1 MKRYRLI
8 ESVID
13 QLPCEDIPE
22 IVSLAI
28 YQKRL
33 INKDKALH
41 LEQMLEDSYS
51 LFNNDIRLLIR
62 KNITINNSSE
72 YGMVWVCINNEVRL
86 PILEYVFKYTK
97 TAFEFI
103 EWDYQHSDVEALQ
116 SVILSMY
123 QYLKYNDCWK
133 QTIKIGVD
141 HLSCLDE
148 VSRKKN
154 DEHLSSLFQAMKQ
167 NQTLWAAYIY
177 RYENTMMEYGLIKK
191 LVSEESMDIL
201 ERIRARKSRQKKD
214 AILKTNDIALMSS
227 LDLTTEKKFIVY
239 RINERHM
246 ITPYQHIVEADGLWT
261 PSNRVNLS
269 QFESNSIEGMSSL
282 DKKIAD
288 LMAKYPHDSYLK
300 QANPDYL
307 KMLKG
312 KDALYE
318 ANLPKQK
325 VDVKSAVV
333 RAMVRK
339 MEFEDKVLRT
349 TISGITLFFDKPITL
364 VEGQTTYVYKPCD
377 GVREL
382 CTIPNQLV
390 SAIIQLKRLEPLPL
404 EVNDA
409 VVQLVKE
416 MSDIQVESDLP
427 LTRPVNHLIQKIDA
441 FNYVV
446 AQFNPRNEGYQCHLL
461 VRPSMK
467 GMVEFAPGKG
477 SEVCLQLHEDQII
490 LIKRQLKAEISLLDG
505 ITKRVKELGGYNMDV
520 SNFFLPSNDA
530 CLGMLETLHKEK
542 QKIVVEWPRGGIVSR
557 PVQVRTS
564 DVMIKTK
571 SLRQWFEIQVSL
583 KLGNTVLPLDELIHL
598 INTNEKRNYIPL
610 DESTFISITN
620 ELKEHLFSLN
630 ALLQNKGSKKIISV
644 FSAPILKHYEET
656 GMHLSKCIQL
666 KQILERIAEVG
677 EITPLV
683 PDDLCATLRH
693 YQRVG
698 YEWLSRLYQW
708 QAGGCLADDM
718 GLGKTLQTIT
728 LLLAQAHK
736 GPSLI
741 VVPSSVIYNWRN
753 EIRKFAPSLHVS
765 LLNKSAKRDQMIRI
779 ADVGEVV
786 ITSYGL
792 VHTNRE
798 AFNEKTWN
806 ILVLDEAHVIKNR
819 TSKMSKAVKQ
829 LQAKFTLLLTG
840 TPVQNHLAEIWNLFD
855 IAVPGLLGSYKH
867 FTSTF
872 VQPVRTIK
880 NEIQY
885 DRLKLMIQP
894 FILRRVKSQVA
905 QELPLKT
912 EINIYV
918 ELSDKERVLY
928 ESVRAHAL
936 ETIDHGTLSMVTA
949 LQEINKLRLLS
960 CHPQLVQPKSKV
972 ESSKMGRLMEIIE
985 CLCQND
991 HIALVFS
998 QFTRHLGL
1006 VRKKL
1011 DEIGVSYLY
1020 LDGKTSAKQ
1029 RAQLVNEFNRG
1040 ETRIFLISLK
1050 AGGVG
1055 LNLTTADFV
1064 IHLDPW
1070 WNPAI
1075 ESQATDRAYRI
1086 GQDKPVTVYRMISK
1100 NTIEEQI
1107 LALHEEKRLMADTLL
1122 EGSSMASELTPQE
1135 LLRLLSS
1142 K

>member
-8 ESVID
+8 ESVIN
-13 QLPCEDIPE
+13 QLRCEDISE
-22 IVSLAI
+22 LVSLTI
-28 YQKRL
+28 YQERL
-33 INKDKALH
+33 MNKDRALH
-41 LEQMLEDSYS
+41 FEQMLEDNWLSIDY
-51 LFNNDIRLLIR
+51 DISCCIQ
-62 KNITINNSSE
+62 KNILVNPDPE
-72 YGMVWVCINNEVRL
+72 YDMVWVHIRDEVRL

-97 TAFEFI
+97 TTFESI
-103 EWDYQHSDVEALQ
+103 EWDYQYPYVEALQ
-116 SVILSMY
+116 SIVLSMD
-123 QYLKYNDCWK
+123 QYLKYDDCWK
-133 QTIKIGVD
+133 QTVKTGVK
-141 HLSCLDE
+141 HLSCLDI
-148 VSRKKN
+148 VSREKI
-154 DEHLSSLFQAMKQ
+154 DECLSSVFQGMNQ
-167 NQTLWAAYIY
+167 NHTLWAAYTY
-177 RYENTMMEYGLIKK
+177 RYENTLLKSGLIKK
-191 LVSEESMDIL
+191 PVVEENLDIL
-201 ERIRARKSRQKKD
+201 ERIRVRRQRQKKEV
-214 AILKTNDIALMSS
+214 IPKVNDMALVSS
-227 LDLTTEKKFIVY
+227 ATSTIEKKSIVY

-246 ITPYQHIVEADGLWT
+246 ITPYQRVIETDGLWT

-269 QFESNSIEGMSSL
+269 QFEDKSIEGMVAL
-282 DKKIAD
+282 DNKIAD
-288 LMAKYPHDSYLK
+288 LMAKYPQDSYLK
-300 QANPDYL
+300 QGNPDYL
-307 KMLKG
+307 MMLKD
-312 KDALYE
+312 KNVLYE

-325 VDVKSAVV
+325 VEVKSTTV
-333 RAMVRK
+333 RIGVRK
-339 MEFEDKVLRT
+339 MDFEDKVLRT
-349 TISGITLFFDKPITL
+349 TISGITLVFDKPIAL

-382 CTIPNQLV
+382 CTIPDQLV
-390 SAIIQLKRLEPLPL
+390 SAIIQLKQVEPLPL

-409 VVQLVKE
+409 IVQLIKE
-416 MSDIQVESDLP
+416 LSDIQVESDIL
-427 LTRPVNHLIQKIDA
+427 LTRPVHHLVQKIA
-441 FNYVV
+441 ASNYMV

-461 VRPSMK
+461 VRPSMNGK
-467 GMVEFAPGKG
+467 VEFAPGKG
-477 SEVCLQLHEDQII
+477 PEVCLQLHHHQII
-490 LIKRQLKAEISLLDG
+490 LIKRQLKTEVRLMET
-505 ITKRVKELGGYNMDV
+505 ITKRVEEFGGYNIDGA
-520 SNFFLPSNDA
+520 NFFLPSNEA
-530 CLGMLETLHKEK
+530 CLGMLDVLHKEK
-542 QKIVVEWPRGGIVSR
+542 QKIVVEWPRGGIISR
-557 PVQVRTS
+557 PIQIRNS
-564 DVMIKTK
+564 DVTIKTK
-571 SLRQWFEIQVSL
+571 SLRQWFEVQVSL
-583 KLGNTVLPLDELIHL
+583 KLENTVLPLDELIHL
-598 INTNEKRNYIPL
+598 IKTNEKKEYIPL

-630 ALLQNKGSKKIISV
+630 ALLQNKGSKKIIST
-644 FSAPILKHYEET
+644 FSAPVLARYEET

-666 KQILERIAEVG
+666 KQMLKRIVEVG
-677 EITPLV
+677 EITPSI
-683 PDDLCATLRH
+683 PDGLCATLRH
-693 YQRVG
+693 YQKVG
-698 YEWLSRLYQW
+698 YEWLTRLYQW
-708 QAGGCLADDM
+708 RAGACLADDM

-728 LLLAQAHK
+728 LLLAQAHN

-741 VVPSSVIYNWRN
+741 VVPSSVIYNWRD
-753 EIRKFAPSLHVS
+753 EIQHFAPSLRVS
-765 LLNKSAKRDQMIRI
+765 LLNKTTNREKMIDA
-779 ADVGEVV
+779 ADAGEVV

-798 AFNEKTWN
+798 SVNQKDWN

-819 TSKMSKAVKQ
+819 GSKMSKAVKQ
-829 LQAKFTLLLTG
+829 LQSKFTLLLTG

-872 VQPVRTIK
+872 VQSVHAVK
-880 NEIQY
+880 NETQY
-885 DRLKLMIQP
+885 GRLKLMIQP

-905 QELPLKT
+905 KELPLKT
-912 EINIYV
+912 EIDIHV

-928 ESVRAHAL
+928 EMVRVRAL
-936 ETIDHGTLSMVTA
+936 ETLDHGVLSMVTA

-972 ESSKMGRLMEIIE
+972 ESSKMNRLVEIIE
-985 CLCQND
+985 RLCQND

-1011 DEIGVSYLY
+1011 DEMEVSYLY

-1029 RAQLVNEFNRG
+1029 RAQLVNEFNKG
-1040 ETRIFLISLK
+1040 KTRIFLISLK

-1107 LALHEEKRLMADTLL
+1107 LGMHKEKRFMAETLL
-1122 EGSSMASELTPQE
+1122 EGSSMASELTPHE
-1135 LLRLLSS
+1135 LLRLLNS